1 MQSFE
6 VFGQEAA
13 VAIEPGEGTF
23 DNPAAREDF
32 EADGVG
38 HAPDDLDA
46 PSAEFGECLEE
57 LIAGIGTVGEGSD

>member
-1 MQSFE
+1 MLADDSDS
-6 VFGQEAA
+6 GK
-13 VAIEPGEGTF
+13 AILLDHINVTIG
-23 DNPAAREDF
+23 F

-57 LIAGIGTVGEGSD
+57 LIAGIGTVGEEESGSD